1 MEAPPCDPTI
11 CSKSEI
17 EDREITMTKPI
28 PSMVL
33 MNISVETIDDCFQDM
48 TKLQYG
54 ARVLIKVAD
63 DESCDNPRFSDM
75 CESLLKEDKVIME
88 DTCSSTRYK

>member
-1 MEAPPCDPTI
+1 MEDPPCDPTI

-17 EDREITMTKPI
+17 EDREITMARPI

-33 MNISVETIDDCFQDM
+33 MNISVGTKDDCFQEM

-54 ARVLIKVAD
+54 ARILIKVAD
-63 DESCDNPRFSDM
+63 DENCGDPIFSEM
-75 CESLLKEDKVIME
+75 CQKLFEDDKVIME
-88 DTCSSTRYK
+88 DTCSSAR